1 MTLDELAADLA
12 ELGEPRFRARQL
24 FDWLYRRLET
34 DFGRMTNL
42 PARLRHELAERYDPV
57 VVHPLHAVG
66 TDRGATEKVL
76 LELAPPA
83 IRLLESPLGERRRLY
98 NTVEAVLMRYPSASL
113 RAGPST
119 SPRAGSPAPL
129 GADPASGRARR
140 TVCVSSQAGCA
151 MACQFCATGQ
161 SGFVRDLTAGEIVG
175 QVLHF
180 ARRVRE
186 VEGADAR
193 LTNLVFM
200 GQGEPFANFENVW
213 RAVELLHAPSAF
225 GLGARHITLSTVG
238 VVPRIRELASK
249 PLQVNLAVSLHA
261 PDDALR
267 DRLVP
272 LNRRYPIDEVL
283 DACRE
288 YVALTRR
295 RVSFEYTCIRDVND
309 SVGHAAA
316 LAEKVRGILCHVN
329 LIPLNAGLD
338 PRFEA
343 PLPGRVEAMAE
354 TLNARGVPTTIRDT
368 RGREI
373 DAACGQ
379 LRARLLQ
386 SA

>member
-12 ELGEPRFRARQL
+12 GLGQPRFRAVQL
-24 FDWLYRRLET
+24 FDWVYRRLER
-34 DFGRMTNL
+34 DFTRMTNL
-42 PARLRHELAERYDPV
+42 PSALRAALDERYDPV
-57 VVHPLHAVG
+57 VVHPLHAAG
-66 TDRGATEKVL
+66 TDDGRTEKAL
-76 LELAPPA
+76 LELAPPPL
-83 IRLLESPLGERRRLY
+83 RLLESPLGERRRLY
-98 NTVEAVLMRYPSASL
+98 NTVETVLMEYP
-113 RAGPST
+113 GPR
-119 SPRAGSPAPL
+119 P
-129 GADPASGRARR
+129 RR

-186 VEGADAR
+186 VGGPRAR

-213 RAVELLHAPSAF
+213 RAVELLHAPEAF

-238 VVPRIRELASK
+238 VVPRIRELAGK

-261 PDDALR
+261 PDDELR
-267 DRLVP
+267 NRLVP
-272 LNRRYPIDEVL
+272 LNRRYPLDEL
-283 DACRE
+283 LGACRE
-288 YVALTRR
+288 YASRTHR
-295 RVSFEYTCIRDVND
+295 RVSFEYACIRDVND
-309 SVGHAAA
+309 SVEHAAA
-316 LAEKVRGILCHVN
+316 LAERVRGILCHVN

-338 PRFEA
+338 PRFQA
-343 PLPGRVEAMAE
+343 PAPGRVEAMAE
-354 TLNARGVPTTIRDT
+354 TLNARGVPTTVRDT